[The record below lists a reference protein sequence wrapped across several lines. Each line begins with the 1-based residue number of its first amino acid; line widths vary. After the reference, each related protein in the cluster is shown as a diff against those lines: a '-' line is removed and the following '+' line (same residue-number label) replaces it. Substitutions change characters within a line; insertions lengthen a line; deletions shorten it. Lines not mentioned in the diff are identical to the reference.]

1 MSQGWASPSAADW
14 LNPGSAP
21 SPEDHSPEDHS
32 PADLPAARYRT
43 GNLIGSGGMGVVR
56 VAHDTILGRDVAF
69 KQLHPGQNSEQT
81 SLARL
86 AREARI
92 TARLEHPGIVAIHD
106 AGTLADGTPYYTM
119 RLIRG
124 QTLRALL
131 TETQTGR
138 ARERFLRPLLSA
150 CEAVAFA
157 HAAGMVHRDLKPD
170 NILIGPFGEVQVVDW
185 GLASPWRSAGWEDL
199 PPLPTA
205 DTSVGTPAYM
215 SPEQARGAVPRPE
228 ADVWALGATLYE
240 VIIGRPAFPGPDPA
254 AILLALREGAHPHI
268 PEDIS
273 PELAAILRR
282 AMAAHPEDRYPDAAA
297 LSEDLASFFEG
308 RRVRA
313 YTYSTWDLALR
324 LFRAWRRP
332 ILGVTAALAILVT
345 LTSVGVLRIES
356 ERERAV
362 AAEAITQAALVTS
375 RNHLSQVL
383 VERAVAALREGRRGE
398 AELRAVE
405 SLLLQENPSARGV
418 LAAFAATPR
427 ARLLEARPAPACEWA
442 RFDPHNPRYLCG
454 DPAGLSLYSL
464 GVDTPIWRISG
475 RRWDGQFLHD
485 GAVLSLTEARF
496 IELRDSGTGEVQ
508 HTTGLLKKNAIAL
521 GFPGQRLPDG
531 GYWGLA
537 EEPAIQACTRQ
548 ANWLTLLGNAEA
560 ALVVCQEG
568 SVIRED
574 LLTGD
579 LRTYQTPLTGRHE
592 PGMPLVLPD
601 QHTLLLTSIRG
612 RLLTLD
618 LTTGTT
624 VHTVDTDLGI
634 IRDIA
639 LSPDQ
644 RVMLAVGERGRV
656 ALWDLTTGNL
666 WGELPDEGVIAA
678 HFVGPRE
685 VELLSHGALRRWSI
699 VGLET
704 PHRVDLGSGIADV
717 ETSPTGN
724 QIAFAL
730 GSGQVILLDRD
741 NGGLTS
747 LQPAGPAVAKA
758 VAWSPE
764 SGRLAHTD
772 AKVRSPFLL
781 GPDGWSLVQPP
792 ALARRITFGA
802 GNHLFGSNYIAGITD
817 WDLTNT
823 TQTTHLSE
831 HLFVDL
837 EASPDGRH
845 LATVSAN
852 GEIWRWAS
860 GETPAPQPDLHVPS
874 TVAID
879 ISQGGRL
886 LTLALQ
892 EEVRVY
898 GPASELLLS
907 LSAPK
912 AQFRDVTIAPGAD
925 RIAAAGLSGE
935 IWIWS
940 ATTGKLQA
948 ILPGHTERIS
958 SLDFGPDGYWLAS
971 GSWDHTT
978 RIWDLSPLERP
989 ASDLAAE
996 IQTAYALPNSEPD
1009 SPVEAGRPP
1018 G

>member
-1 MSQGWASPSAADW
+1 MTPKSPNPPNSGAWMSQGWASPSAADW

-666 WGELPDEGVIAA
+666 WGELPRRGGHRRPFCGPTRGGTPLPRGPSSLVDRRSRNSPSGRLG
-678 HFVGPRE
+678 FGNRRCGDLPDRQPDRFCVG
-685 VELLSHGALRRWSI
+685 
-699 VGLET
+699 
-704 PHRVDLGSGIADV
+704 LGSGHPARPGQWRVDQ
-717 ETSPTGN
+717 PTTRR
-724 QIAFAL
+724 ARR
-730 GSGQVILLDRD
+730 GQ
-741 NGGLTS
+741 
-747 LQPAGPAVAKA
+747 
-758 VAWSPE
+758 
-764 SGRLAHTD
+764 SGRLVT
-772 AKVRSPFLL
+772 RLWSPRPHRCQGAVPVPPWARRLVTRPTPRL
-781 GPDGWSLVQPP
+781 GPPHHLWRRQPP
-792 ALARRITFGA
+792 VRLQLHCGDHRLGPHKHHPNHPFVRTPFRRPRSIPRRT
-802 GNHLFGSNYIAGITD
+802 
-817 WDLTNT
+817 
-823 TQTTHLSE
+823 
-831 HLFVDL
+831 
-837 EASPDGRH
+837 PPRH
-845 LATVSAN
+845 
-852 GEIWRWAS
+852 
-860 GETPAPQPDLHVPS
+860 
-874 TVAID
+874 
-879 ISQGGRL
+879 RL
-886 LTLALQ
+886 RQ
-892 EEVRVY
+892 
-898 GPASELLLS
+898 
-907 LSAPK
+907 
-912 AQFRDVTIAPGAD
+912 
-925 RIAAAGLSGE
+925 
-935 IWIWS
+935 W
-940 ATTGKLQA
+940 
-948 ILPGHTERIS
+948 
-958 SLDFGPDGYWLAS
+958 
-971 GSWDHTT
+971 
-978 RIWDLSPLERP
+978 
-989 ASDLAAE
+989 
-996 IQTAYALPNSEPD
+996 
-1009 SPVEAGRPP
+1009 
-1018 G
+1018 